1 MWKKKWSNWQL
12 LSGAECGVDSLQI
25 DYGNN
30 WFLNFNEELE
40 VELEKQKIVKKEGN
54 LGFSTFN
61 HKRIKNKGRDDK

>member
-1 MWKKKWSNWQL
+1 MEL
-12 LSGAECGVDSLQI
+12 CGVDSLQI